1 MWVLNALE
9 LFVGEKY
16 FYMNENVAN
25 IYVLNQKLDLSYSFY
40 VIEKE
45 DD

>member
-1 MWVLNALE
+1 MWVLNAVE
-9 LFVGEKY
+9 LFVGGNY
-16 FYMNENVAN
+16 FYMNEKVAN